1 MIHDVDE
8 SLRALVRRDVL
19 NGTKIDVSFD
29 APNKEWAGKR
39 QGPALNLYLY
49 DVHEDVTRRRA
60 QYEERRNEVGR
71 VVDRVMPPRRF
82 RLSYLVTAWT
92 QRPEDEHR
100 LLSAMLACFLSLDQL
115 PRDVLQGALAEL
127 AESGEGVR
135 STIGLPLPPE
145 RSLSDVWTALGG
157 ELKPS
162 LDLVVVVPFPAL
174 TPRERHV
181 GPPVLEEPRVAL
193 RGPEG
198 SEADEAVGRG
208 RRARKG
214 GKTSGDR
221 QPAGVGARASFDN
234 EAPSGDPSP
243 GSPGAGAP
251 SGAGGGHGSGTG
263 AGDGTEAQER
273 TPTAEETVQGGKPGA
288 QSGRRI
294 VVRKLPRQ

>member
-8 SLRALVRRDVL
+8 SLRALVQRDVL
-19 NGTKIDVSFD
+19 NGTKVEVSFD

-39 QGPALNLYLY
+39 QGPTLNLYLY

-60 QYEERRNEVGR
+60 QYEEKRDDRGR
-71 VVDRVMPPRRF
+71 VVDRLMPPRRF

-100 LLSAMLACFLSLDQL
+100 LLSAMLACFLSHDEL
-115 PRDVLQGALAEL
+115 PRDVLQGALTEEVTGQRSA
-127 AESGEGVR
+127 VR

-162 LDLVVVVPFPAL
+162 LDLVVTVPFPPL
-174 TPRERHV
+174 SPRRLAI
-181 GPPVLEEPRVAL
+181 GPPVTEEPRIAL

-198 SEADEAVGRG
+198 SDAEEKVGRH
-208 RRARKG
+208 RRARA
-214 GKTSGDR
+214 TAVDAA
-221 QPAGVGARASFDN
+221 PASERES
-234 EAPSGDPSP
+234 
-243 GSPGAGAP
+243 
-251 SGAGGGHGSGTG
+251 T
-263 AGDGTEAQER
+263 TEEV
-273 TPTAEETVQGGKPGA
+273 VQGGKPGGKGA
-288 QSGRRI
+288 RRL